1 MWVGSVCA
9 GIGALCAQAGQCKPP
24 YKRTAKSARQARH
37 AELACANLAKQQ
49 QREPQGLSWQ
59 PLGFA
64 IAALLC
70 CPETVL
76 VPQPVPGF
84 STQLTLGWAAVK
96 GHAADAAHIVACA
109 KVAAGTPQ

>member
-1 MWVGSVCA
+1 M
-9 GIGALCAQAGQCKPP
+9 LCAHRQVNASP

-49 QREPQGLSWQ
+49 QREPQGLSRQ

-84 STQLTLGWAAVK
+84 STQLTLGWAAIK
-96 GHAADAAHIVACA
+96 GHAADAAHVVACA
-109 KVAAGTPQ
+109 KLAAGTPQ